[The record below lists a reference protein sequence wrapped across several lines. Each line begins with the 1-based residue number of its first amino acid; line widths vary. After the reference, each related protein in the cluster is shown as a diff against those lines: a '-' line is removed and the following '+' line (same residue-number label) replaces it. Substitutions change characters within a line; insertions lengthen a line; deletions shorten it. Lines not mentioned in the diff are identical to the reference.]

1 MNNDALIEALRRELG
16 GYIRRGLGERATAV
30 ETELARLGFSAGA
43 TPPEVVQSEPSG
55 TPTVPAK
62 RTRKPVETPEP
73 AQATKT
79 PPKKKRAGK

>member
-1 MNNDALIEALRRELG
+1 MNTDALIEALRRELD
-16 GYIRRGLGERATAV
+16 GYIRRGLTQRATAV
-30 ETELARLGFSAGA
+30 AEELARLGFSAGA

-62 RTRKPVETPEP
+62 RTRKPVEAPEP
-73 AQATKT
+73 APAIKT